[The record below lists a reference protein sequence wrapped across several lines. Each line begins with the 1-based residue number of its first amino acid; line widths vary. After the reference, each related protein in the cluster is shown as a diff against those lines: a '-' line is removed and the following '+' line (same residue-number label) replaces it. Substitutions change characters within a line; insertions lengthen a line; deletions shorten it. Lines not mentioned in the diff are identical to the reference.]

1 MLRNEKPRGITRNKE
16 GEVGVRPGGRQIR
29 GTFRVGLSHVRRP
42 RPRPGSD
49 PGPSANLASL
59 EFRVNVTSSLVLAE
73 AVLWLELREL
83 EFKATRR
90 RPRVATLGPAPLW
103 RPSWARRGGDGGGGG
118 GGGPQLK
125 VDGGFGQARP

>member
-90 RPRVATLGPAPLW
+90 RPRGATLGPAPLC
-103 RPSWARRGGDGGGGG
+103 RPSERW
-118 GGGPQLK
+118 
-125 VDGGFGQARP
+125 